1 MNPMDIVSSDHGTHQ
16 VLSAG
21 MVDIDLS
28 LLFMLGLFLVFAVL
42 LHFIVLKPLI
52 AAQEARHKGMGG
64 AREDASAFELKAA
77 EMRLAYEQR
86 LGKARQDAV
95 VIRESIKRDATT
107 QAHET
112 TATVQ
117 VETDNRVAAAKV
129 ELAKF
134 ADKARIEMKSHSDL
148 LANELAQKLLG
159 GKA

>member
-1 MNPMDIVSSDHGTHQ
+1 MNPTVQIVQ
-16 VLSAG
+16 QEVLSAG
-21 MVDIDLS
+21 MVDFDLS

-77 EMRLAYEQR
+77 EKRLSYEQR

-95 VIRESIKRDATT
+95 VIRDAIKKEATGAAHDKTNTAQQESEARLG
-107 QAHET
+107 
-112 TATVQ
+112 
-117 VETDNRVAAAKV
+117 AAKL

-134 ADKARIEMKSHSDL
+134 ADKARVEMKTHSETL
-148 LANELAQKLLG
+148 SNELAQKLLG